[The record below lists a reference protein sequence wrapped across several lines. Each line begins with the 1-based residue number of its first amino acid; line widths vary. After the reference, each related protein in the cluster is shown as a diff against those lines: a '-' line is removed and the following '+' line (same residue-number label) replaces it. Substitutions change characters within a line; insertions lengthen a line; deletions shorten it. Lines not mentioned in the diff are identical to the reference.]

1 MSLAII
7 PGSFDPMT
15 MGHLDIVRYAA
26 EHYDEVVVAVMINP
40 DKHYWFDTATRAEI
54 ARLSVAELPNVRVIE
69 DRGMLIDLFDRLDAD
84 VVCKGWR
91 NDIDYEYEM
100 RMAKWNREHNPR
112 FQTELIR
119 ATGDHAALS
128 STEVRNK
135 LETQEDIAGLVHP
148 RAVSLIMKTI
158 ERRTQQ

>member
-40 DKHYWFDTATRAEI
+40 DKCYWFDTATRVEI
-54 ARLSVAELPNVRVIE
+54 ARLSVADLPNVRVIE
-69 DRGMLIDLFDRLDAD
+69 DSGMLIDLFDRLGADA
-84 VVCKGWR
+84 VCKGWR
-91 NDIDYEYEM
+91 NDTDYEYEM
-100 RMAKWNREHNPR
+100 RMAEWNREHNPR

-119 ATGDHAALS
+119 ATDDHAVLS

-135 LETQEDIAGLVHP
+135 LELRSDISGLVHP
-148 RAVSLIMKTI
+148 RAVSLILKKYQEEKT
-158 ERRTQQ
+158 